1 MIHFCVLEFFAMEKR
16 TLGWTEVEVPVICIG
31 TMTWGQQNTEADAH
45 EQLNYAVEERGMYFV
60 DTAEIYPVPPEP
72 ALQGLTE
79 TYIGNW
85 IEKRGK
91 RHDLVIATKVAASNI
106 VSTRDTGRT
115 PRLDTKSIRNAIEG
129 SLSRLKTDYVDLYQ
143 IHWPERATNFFGTRG
158 YTHNHT
164 EDATS
169 IEETLTAL
177 AELVNE
183 GKVRHIG
190 VSNET
195 PWGVSEYLRLA
206 RDKKLPRIATIQ
218 NQYSLVNRQF
228 EGGLA
233 EFSMREQVG
242 LLPYSVLSMGVLTGK
257 YLGGARPDGARFTFS
272 ERNSSRYN
280 PPEVQEVTRRYVE
293 LAQKYGLDPATVAI
307 AFATSREFTNS
318 TIIGA
323 RTMEQ
328 LKVCINAG
336 EVKLPT
342 ELVADIDRVHKEMPD
357 VQV

>member
-1 MIHFCVLEFFAMEKR
+1 MEKR
-16 TLGWTEVEVPVICIG
+16 TLGGTDVEVPVICIG
-31 TMTWGQQNTEADAH
+31 TMTWGQQNTEAEAH
-45 EQLNYAVEERGMYFV
+45 EQLDYAVEERGMYFL
-60 DTAEIYPVPPEP
+60 DTAEIDPVPPEP
-72 ALQGLTE
+72 ELQGRTE

-85 IEKRGK
+85 LKSRGK
-91 RHDLVIATKVAASNI
+91 RDDLVIATKVAASDL
-106 VSTRDTGRT
+106 VRTRDAGAS
-115 PRLDTKSIRNAIEG
+115 PRLDTKSIRDAIEG
-129 SLSRLKTDYVDLYQ
+129 SLSRLQTDYVDLYQ
-143 IHWPERATNFFGTRG
+143 IHWPERTTNFFGTRG
-158 YTHNHT
+158 YSHNPD

-177 AELVNE
+177 GELVKE

-206 RDKKLPRIATIQ
+206 QEKNLPRIATIQ

-228 EGGLA
+228 EAGLA
-233 EFSMREQVG
+233 EFSMREKVG

-257 YLGGARPDGARFTFS
+257 YLDGARPAGARFTFS

-280 PPEVQEVTRRYVE
+280 PPEAQSVTRRYVE
-293 LAQKYGLDPATVAI
+293 LAKKYGTDPATMGI
-307 AFATSREFTNS
+307 AFTTSREFTNS

-328 LKVCINAG
+328 LKVCIDAG
-336 EVKLPT
+336 EVTLAP
-342 ELVADIDRVHKEMPD
+342 ELLAEIETIHREMPD
-357 VQV
+357 MQV